1 MNGRAASGNNCG
13 RNPQFRRGRLA
24 VLHLLVMQGSGTMRR
39 KTGAQGRE
47 APRPRRR
54 HQPGEKRHQSKVYGG
69 TSAIGFGGTGRRP
82 PSVFGSCTT
91 RFCLMPSGDSD
102 GSVWRT
108 TSIGERSTQYSRG
121 PSEVRRVDLSRLLSS
136 TAIRSSRRNLAITLS
151 LPRSSPLNS
160 TDWMNRPLR
169 KTMPTLLRWGGLP
182 IRHVHT
188 WRQVPFGSDQS
199 CAHGVALSL

>member
-1 MNGRAASGNNCG
+1 MRSREANPARRAWSDGPRWKSVGRGDASRWRRALRMNGRAASGNNCG

-24 VLHLLVMQGSGTMRR
+24 VLHLLVMQGSGTLRR

-69 TSAIGFGGTGRRP
+69 TSAIGFVGTGRRP

-102 GSVWRT
+102 GKVWRT
-108 TSIGERSTQYSRG
+108 TSIGPDRSSMGCVLRTDGIVSLVQDKERPQISMSRYIQI
-121 PSEVRRVDLSRLLSS
+121 
-136 TAIRSSRRNLAITLS
+136 IRSYIRIKRASTLWS
-151 LPRSSPLNS
+151 LVR
-160 TDWMNRPLR
+160 
-169 KTMPTLLRWGGLP
+169 
-182 IRHVHT
+182 
-188 WRQVPFGSDQS
+188 
-199 CAHGVALSL
+199 A